1 LGRVLAIPDLAR
13 AVVAAEPRLGQTRL
27 VAVDGPAGSGKTTLA
42 GRLAAELVALLGP
55 PVPVVHLDD
64 LYEGWE
70 QPLEALAGRLEEQLL
85 APIRGGRAG
94 RYRRYDWPTR
104 QFAEWHDVPATATL
118 VLEGVGAAP
127 AAFDTDLTLLVW
139 VEAPEAVRLRRGLE
153 RDGERLREEW
163 LRWQVRELEHAL
175 AERTRDRAD
184 LVVDG
189 DLRPGLDR
197 SRDVVVLR
205 SGRLASQPSPPR

>member
-1 LGRVLAIPDLAR
+1 VLPIAELAR
-13 AVVAAEPRLGQTRL
+13 AVVGAEPRLGQTRL

-42 GRLAAELVALLGP
+42 GHLAAELVALLGQ

-64 LYEGWE
+64 VYEGWE
-70 QPLEALAGRLEEQLL
+70 QPLDALAGRLEEQLL
-85 APIRGGRAG
+85 APIRAGLPGRF
-94 RYRRYDWPTR
+94 RRYDWLTR
-104 QFAEWHDVPATATL
+104 QLAEWHDVPATAAL

-127 AAFDTDLTLLVW
+127 AAFDPDLTLLLW

-153 RDGERLREEW
+153 RDGEGLREQW
-163 LRWQVRELEHAL
+163 LGWQQREREHAL

-189 DLRPGLDR
+189 DPRPGLDR
-197 SRDVVVLR
+197 SREVVVLR
-205 SGRLASQPSPPR
+205 SGRLATQPTAPR